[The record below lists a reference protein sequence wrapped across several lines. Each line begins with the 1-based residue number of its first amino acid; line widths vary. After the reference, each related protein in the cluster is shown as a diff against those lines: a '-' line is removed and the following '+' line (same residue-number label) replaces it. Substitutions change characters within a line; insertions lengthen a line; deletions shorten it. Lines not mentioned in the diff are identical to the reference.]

1 MRYLLPIDT
10 LQRPRNSLFRRVLRN
25 MAMRIVFAG
34 ALLSTLSYYWSYVNF
49 QEEALANLA
58 QYISARSQLESELFE

>member
-1 MRYLLPIDT
+1 
-10 LQRPRNSLFRRVLRN
+10 

-58 QYISARSQLESELFE
+58 QYISARSQLESELFEYA